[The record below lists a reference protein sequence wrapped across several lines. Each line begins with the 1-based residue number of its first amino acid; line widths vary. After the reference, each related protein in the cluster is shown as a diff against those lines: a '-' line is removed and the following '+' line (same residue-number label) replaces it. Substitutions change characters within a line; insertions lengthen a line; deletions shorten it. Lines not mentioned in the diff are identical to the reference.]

1 MLTAYYSIGCNLSE
15 IYCLSKLIMIRKQ
28 KYTNVRLRVLI
39 REQSQ
44 NMIYKKGELQ
54 ARKHFMASIYAKFHN
69 LSLY

>member
-28 KYTNVRLRVLI
+28 KYTNVRLRVVRLRVLI

-44 NMIYKKGELQ
+44 NMIYKKG
-54 ARKHFMASIYAKFHN
+54 
-69 LSLY
+69 LYYMI

>member
-44 NMIYKKGELQ
+44 NMIYKQGLY
-54 ARKHFMASIYAKFHN
+54 FMI
-69 LSLY
+69 